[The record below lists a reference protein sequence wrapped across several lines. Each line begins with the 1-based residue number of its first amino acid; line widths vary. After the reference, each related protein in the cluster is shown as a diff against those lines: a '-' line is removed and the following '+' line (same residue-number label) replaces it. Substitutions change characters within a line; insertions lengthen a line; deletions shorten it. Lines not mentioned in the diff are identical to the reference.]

1 MFSDFDSHGLSGMI
15 ASDVHDVQDIQ
26 RFFLSITIFFPARLW
41 SWKIFTHEQ
50 KTLYNGISVIKRGI
64 PKENRGLIRE
74 DTARTLKRFET

>member
-15 ASDVHDVQDIQ
+15 ASDVQDIQ
-26 RFFLSITIFFPARLW
+26 RFFLSITIFFPVRLW
-41 SWKIFTHEQ
+41 SKIIFTHEP
-50 KTLYNGISVIKRGI
+50 KTLYNGICVLKRVS